1 MATVATDLNHPNPS
15 PTTPGGGDAYQCAA
29 KATSSWKQGE
39 GLRQYYLQQIHDLQL
54 QLRHKTHNLNR
65 LEAQRND
72 LNSRVR
78 MLKEELQLLQEPGSY
93 VGEVVKVMGKSKVL
107 VKILENSILLKK
119 GGESDNAEV
128 TIKILDD
135 IYHDANVK
143 FQLGIEIDNFETILK
158 AQMYKLDCCNFV
170 FMNSDCGMFYG
181 RVGRDKSH
189 KTGIVIIKLLQVGGF
204 TKCLANGKL
213 HESVIGMGFVT
224 FSLWLKDSLEHRHYK
239 NHTIYRVARNDS
251 YMLHLI
257 LPSKVDPLVSLM
269 KVEKVPDST
278 YDVIGGLDP
287 QIKEIKE
294 VIELP
299 IKHPELFE
307 SLGIAQPKGVLLYGP
322 PGTGKTLL
330 ARAVA
335 HHTDCTFIRV
345 SGSELVQ
352 KYIGEGSRMVREL
365 FVMAREHAPSIIF
378 MDEIDSIGSARM
390 ESGSGNGDSEVQR
403 TMLELLNQLD
413 GFEASNKIKVLMA
426 TNRIDILDQALLR
439 PGRIDRK
446 IEFPNP
452 NEESRFDILKI
463 HSRKMNLMRGIDLK
477 KIAEKMN
484 GASGAEL
491 KAVCTEAGMFALR
504 ERRVH
509 VTQED
514 FEMAVAKVM
523 KKETEKNM
531 SLRKLWK

>member
-1 MATVATDLNHPNPS
+1 MGRS
-15 PTTPGGGDAYQCAA
+15 
-29 KATSSWKQGE
+29 GE
-39 GLRQYYLQQIHDLQL
+39 GLRDYYKGKIEELEIAVRD
-54 QLRHKTHNLNR
+54 KSHNLRR

-72 LNSRVR
+72 FNTKVR
-78 MLKEELQLLQEPGSY
+78 LLREELQLLQEPGSY
-93 VGEVVKVMGKSKVL
+93 VGEVVKVMSKTKIL
-107 VKILENSILLKK
+107 VKVHPEGKYVVDL
-119 GGESDNAEV
+119 
-128 TIKILDD
+128 
-135 IYHDANVK
+135 
-143 FQLGIEIDNFETILK
+143 
-158 AQMYKLDCCNFV
+158 
-170 FMNSDCGMFYG
+170 
-181 RVGRDKSH
+181 DKSIDMSQVT
-189 KTGIVIIKLLQVGGF
+189 TG
-204 TKCLANGKL
+204 A
-213 HESVIGMGFVT
+213 
-224 FSLWLKDSLEHRHYK
+224 
-239 NHTIYRVARNDS
+239 RVALRNDS
-251 YMLHLI
+251 YTLHLL
-257 LPSKVDPLVSLM
+257 LPTKVDPLVSLM

-278 YDVIGGLDP
+278 YDMIGGLDQ

-307 SLGIAQPKGVLLYGP
+307 ALGVAQPKGVLLYGP

-378 MDEIDSIGSARM
+378 MDEVDSIGSARTD
-390 ESGSGNGDSEVQR
+390 SGGGGGDSEVQR

-413 GFEASNKIKVLMA
+413 GFEATNKIKVLMA
-426 TNRIDILDQALLR
+426 TNRMDILDPALLR

-452 NEESRFDILKI
+452 SEGSRVDILKI
-463 HSRKMNLMRGIDLK
+463 HSRKMNLMRGIDLT
-477 KIAEKMN
+477 KIADKMS
-484 GASGAEL
+484 GSSGAEL
-491 KAVCTEAGMFALR
+491 KACCTEAGMYALR

-523 KKETEKNM
+523 KKDTDKNM
-531 SLRKLWK
+531 SLKKLWK